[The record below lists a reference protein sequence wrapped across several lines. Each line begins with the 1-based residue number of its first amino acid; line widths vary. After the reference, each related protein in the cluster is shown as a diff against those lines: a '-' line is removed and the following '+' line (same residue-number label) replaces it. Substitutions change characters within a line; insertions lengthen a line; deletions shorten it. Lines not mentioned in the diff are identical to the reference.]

1 MNKIRFFILISV
13 ALSLSNCEL
22 IGSKL
27 IKMFS
32 GKYETAEK
40 IFNSKPV
47 FINADEKRDTI
58 LVSLNE
64 ITSVKEP
71 TDIQFPPN
79 DSPFMFLLEKKGS
92 IILYDRRTQKTR
104 KILQVQVTSES
115 ELGLLGLAFHPDYP
129 KTPLLYLN
137 YTKEISGS
145 DYTIISEWKADK
157 TDSFEEMKIGSER
170 ILFQV
175 YQPYPNHNAGQLAF
189 GKDKML
195 YIGFGDGGLRGDP
208 KNHGQNKK
216 TLLGSMVRISPIAD
230 DKNKIPYTIP
240 ADNPFV
246 GNADYLP
253 EIYAIGLRNP
263 WRYSFSPDGHL
274 LVSDVGQDKFEEVDI
289 VESGKNY
296 GWSETEGF
304 HCYKDDCNLSL
315 YSPPI
320 YEYGHDEGQSITGG
334 YVYSGSEISGLKDKY
349 VFGDFISG
357 RIWAFNLPSSPTKQV
372 EKVYALGKWNI
383 LISTFGRDQR
393 GDIFIG
399 DYQSGKIFKMIPQAK

>member
-129 KTPLLYLN
+129 KIPLLYLN

-216 TLLGSMVRISPIAD
+216 TLLGSMVRISPVAD
-230 DKNKIPYTIP
+230 DKNKIPYSIP